1 MLGRG
6 VAGVTRYPVRLLRS
20 LPRAIPN
27 VDETPFGVLP
37 GAGTIGGI
45 TRTILRRSQRPP
57 KLDINAPKTRFNGR
71 ITPHRRF
78 PFCPPSAY
86 EGKAGKKHHGAQAKN
101 VRGPSRSRPVCPR
114 VVGRSDLPA
123 QPHV

>member
-57 KLDINAPKTRFNGR
+57 KLDINAPKTRVNGR
-71 ITPHRRF
+71 ITPHRRVAVG
-78 PFCPPSAY
+78 PPSPDRGQAGQKQPRAT
-86 EGKAGKKHHGAQAKN
+86 GKQPPGSGSPGAG
-101 VRGPSRSRPVCPR
+101 GPGG
-114 VVGRSDLPA
+114 VG
-123 QPHV
+123 